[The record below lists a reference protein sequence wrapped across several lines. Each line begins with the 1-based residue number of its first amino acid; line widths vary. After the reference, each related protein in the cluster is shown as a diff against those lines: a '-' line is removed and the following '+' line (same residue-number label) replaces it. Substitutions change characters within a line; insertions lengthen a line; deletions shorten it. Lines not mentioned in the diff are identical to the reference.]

1 MRKAVVTS
9 FVTVGLAVTFVIC
22 VQPPR
27 TVKPGP
33 AAMQIEY
40 MQSFFY
46 ALDGYVTFDP
56 VGGFPDNLRV
66 LGPSASAL
74 FMNTEILDRGQ
85 LNGYRFEYKH
95 GAPDSF
101 GRVSTYTLRARP
113 LQYKTTGTSSLL
125 MDESGMIHW
134 TDENRDATTDDAI
147 YYYSSVRVF

>member
-1 MRKAVVTS
+1 MRKAVVAGFATIW
-9 FVTVGLAVTFVIC
+9 LAVTFVIC
-22 VQPPR
+22 VRPR

-33 AAMQIEY
+33 ANKMQATY

-46 ALDGYVTFDP
+46 ALDGYATFDP

-66 LGPSASAL
+66 LGPNASAL
-74 FMNTEILDRGQ
+74 FLNTEILDRGQ

-95 GAPDSF
+95 GAADSF

-113 LQYKTTGTSSLL
+113 LQYKRTGTSSFL

-134 TDENRDATTDDAI
+134 TDENREATTDDAI
-147 YYYSSVRVF
+147 YY